1 VNWSPDPKP
10 SGPRHVVA
18 LALDALRGMR
28 RDQLLAAVLF
38 GLVVSLVNAIT
49 FAAPLTTFARTL
61 SITALVAS
69 ILVQDQIRA
78 FALTAAIVVA
88 DRAVDAGAPMRR
100 TYLAAALGGCLLG
113 VLLSEPAFWIWRAS
127 MPDDAWPAH
136 FRWLHGNAVYV
147 YHPVFTLTNWLVV
160 GGATVFFYADR
171 RAARRTEARLRAAE
185 LDRIRSSK
193 LALESRLQAMQARV
207 EPQFLFNT
215 LAQVERLFEV
225 DATLAARML
234 DDLIAYLR
242 AAMPLMRDTS
252 STVAQ
257 EVELARAYLD
267 IARLRLGERLRVAID
282 VPPEVGGERMPPM
295 MLLPLI
301 DHAIVRGLEPAA
313 TDGTIAIAARVGGG
327 RLTLTIVD
335 QGAGLVPD
343 TEADGVAAIRQR
355 LDALFRG
362 DATLDL
368 RRAGPHATRAV
379 LELPLESRNP
389 ADDTCPSTG

>member
-1 VNWSPDPKP
+1 MNASFAPEP
-10 SGPRHVVA
+10 SGLRHAVA
-18 LALDALRGMR
+18 LALDALRGIR
-28 RDQLLAAVLF
+28 RDQVLAAVLF
-38 GLVVSLVNAIT
+38 GLAMSLVNAIS
-49 FAAPLTTFARTL
+49 FVAPLSTFARTL
-61 SITALVAS
+61 SITALLAS
-69 ILVQDQIRA
+69 TLVQDQIHA

-100 TYLAAALGGCLLG
+100 AYLAAALGGCLLG
-113 VLLSEPAFWIWRAS
+113 VVLSEPAFWIWRTS
-127 MPDDAWPAH
+127 MPDDVWPAH
-136 FRWLHGNAVYV
+136 FRWLHGTAVYV
-147 YHPVFTLTNWLVV
+147 YHPVFALTHWLVV
-160 GGATVFFYADR
+160 GGAAVFFYADR

-225 DATLAARML
+225 DAALAAHML

-267 IARLRLGERLRVAID
+267 IARLRLGERLRVSID
-282 VPPEVGGERMPPM
+282 VPPDTSGARMPPM

-301 DHAIVRGLEPAA
+301 DHAIVRGLEPA
-313 TDGTIAIAARVGGG
+313 TVDGTIRIVARIGGG
-327 RLTLTIVD
+327 RLTLAIVD
-335 QGAGLVPD
+335 HGAGLVPD
-343 TEADGVAAIRQR
+343 GEADGITAIRQR

-362 DATLDL
+362 DATLEL
-368 RRAGPHATRAV
+368 RRAGPRATEAI
-379 LELPLESRNP
+379 LELPLEARSAVDALP
-389 ADDTCPSTG
+389 LSIG

>member
-1 VNWSPDPKP
+1 MNASFAPEP
-10 SGPRHVVA
+10 SGLRHAVA
-18 LALDALRGMR
+18 LALDALRGIR
-28 RDQLLAAVLF
+28 RDQVLAAVLF
-38 GLVVSLVNAIT
+38 GLAVSLVNVIS
-49 FAAPLTTFARTL
+49 FAAPLSTFARTL
-61 SITALVAS
+61 SIKALLAS

-78 FALTAAIVVA
+78 LALMAAIVVA
-88 DRAVDAGAPMRR
+88 DRIVDAGAPMRR
-100 TYLAAALGGCLLG
+100 AYLAAALGGCVLG
-113 VLLSEPAFWIWRAS
+113 VVLSEPAFWIWRAS
-127 MPDDAWPAH
+127 LPDDVWPAH
-136 FRWLHGNAVYV
+136 FRWLHGTAVYV
-147 YHPVFTLTNWLVV
+147 YHPVFALTHWLVI
-160 GGATVFFYADR
+160 GGAAVFFYADR

-225 DATLAARML
+225 DAALAARML

-267 IARLRLGERLRVAID
+267 IARLRLGERLRVSID
-282 VPPEVGGERMPPM
+282 VPPDAGGARMPPM

-301 DHAIVRGLEPAA
+301 DHAIVRGLEPATA
-313 TDGTIAIAARVGGG
+313 DGTIRIVARIGGG
-327 RLTLTIVD
+327 RLTLAIVD
-335 QGAGLVPD
+335 HGAGLVPD
-343 TEADGVAAIRQR
+343 AEADGIAAIRQR

-362 DATLDL
+362 DATLEL
-368 RRAGPHATRAV
+368 RRAGPRATEAI
-379 LELPLESRNP
+379 LELPLEARSAVDALP
-389 ADDTCPSTG
+389 LSIG